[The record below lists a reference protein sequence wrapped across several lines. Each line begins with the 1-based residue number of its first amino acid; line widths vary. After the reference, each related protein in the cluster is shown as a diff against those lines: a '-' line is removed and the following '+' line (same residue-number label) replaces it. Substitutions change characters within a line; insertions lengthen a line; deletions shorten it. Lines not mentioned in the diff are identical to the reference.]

1 MLAEKSSPLLQ
12 EDRVTVSGPWVN
24 VLLHHHSISMTDK
37 HTLAVHSFMITLGHL
52 RVKRFSA
59 GNERQFDGC
68 LKILLPCIS
77 RAGYIG
83 SPVTEVALKT

>member
-12 EDRVTVSGPWVN
+12 EDRMTVSCPWVN
-24 VLLHHHSISMTDK
+24 VLLNHQSISKTDK
-37 HTLAVHSFMITLGHL
+37 HTLAVHSCMITLGHL
-52 RVKRFSA
+52 SVKRFSA
-59 GNERQFDGC
+59 GHERQFDGC

-83 SPVTEVALKT
+83 SLVAEVALET